1 MASFTRLSVIRL
13 LELAIVCCIIGLHW
27 HSENFG
33 DLPTRFIS
41 TGTAG
46 GYLIIL
52 VGLFAGGLMGTPVNR
67 RVDLFFSLIGCALF
81 IASGALVI
89 DAFDKVG
96 YRSAARDRG
105 LARGSLCIIEGAL
118 FLVDA
123 ILTFRG
129 EA

>member
-1 MASFTRLSVIRL
+1 MQYFLFSRIKLIIQVINYNKYKIFL
-13 LELAIVCCIIGLHW
+13 QAIVCCIIGLHW

-67 RVDLFFSLIGCALF
+67 RVVRNND
-81 IASGALVI
+81 
-89 DAFDKVG
+89 
-96 YRSAARDRG
+96 
-105 LARGSLCIIEGAL
+105 
-118 FLVDA
+118 
-123 ILTFRG
+123 
-129 EA
+129 

>member
-1 MASFTRLSVIRL
+1 MSSFTRLSIIRL
-13 LELAIVCCIIGLHW
+13 LELAIVCAIIGLHW
-27 HSENFG
+27 HSENYG

-41 TGTAG
+41 TGTVG

-67 RVDLFFSLIGCALF
+67 RVDLFFSLVGCVLF
-81 IASGALVI
+81 VASGALVI
-89 DAFDKVG
+89 DAFNQIAYK
-96 YRSAARDRG
+96 SAERDRG
-105 LARGSLCIIEGAL
+105 LARGSLCVIEGAL

-123 ILTFRG
+123 FFTFRG